1 MPENGALTF
10 YHVVNSEIDFLT
22 ILVEAE
28 SHIVVKSLLHNNLTC
43 ARISVRQILDH
54 TSTICGWQ
62 EDSITYIS
70 SVQDAEAS
78 GEDCLLLDDLD
89 DVTDEILFVC
99 RSTQSD
105 KAMHDFAKELGSFI
119 LKISEMDISVTNHQ
133 GPRFI
138 IAPSTTF
145 TKLPDSIRALFSTYL
160 AGPISPPS
168 DSTGVSKLNDSDSKQ
183 LLSIYDKSALKK
195 LDKEVSD
202 PVIRE
207 DIDHLHKLN
216 ILRRKYQAD
225 WFNDAGI
232 YNHYSGSSSAAGVT
246 VLDDGSLSCQIP
258 PEVTETL
265 AQSVPARQKKIFNGR
280 KSSVD
285 TKIDPVHW
293 ADIGG
298 LDRIRRDI
306 LSVIQLPIQHP
317 DLFPSNFPRSKCILL
332 FGPPGIVLFHIY
344 FSTV

>member
-1 MPENGALTF
+1 MPGNEALTF
-10 YHVVNSEIDFLT
+10 DQVVNSDIDFLT
-22 ILVEAE
+22 ILMDAE
-28 SHIVVKSLLHNNLTC
+28 SHIVVKRLLHNNLTC

-62 EDSITYIS
+62 EDSVTYIS

-78 GEDCLLLDDLD
+78 SEDCLLLDDLD
-89 DVTDEILFVC
+89 DVADEILFVC

-119 LKISEMDISVTNHQ
+119 LKISEIDSSVTNHQ

-145 TKLPDSIRALFSTYL
+145 TKLPDSLRALFSTYL
-160 AGPISPPS
+160 AGPIFSPS
-168 DSTGVSKLNDSDSKQ
+168 DDTGVSKNDLDSKQ
-183 LLSIYDKSALKK
+183 LLPIYDKSALKK

-202 PVIRE
+202 PVIRK

-216 ILRRKYQAD
+216 VLRRKYQAD

-232 YNHYSGSSSAAGVT
+232 YNHYSGSSPAAGVT
-246 VLDDGSLSCQIP
+246 VLDDGSLSCHVP
-258 PEVTETL
+258 PEVTDTL
-265 AQSVPARQKKIFNGR
+265 AQSVPARQKKVFNGR

-317 DLFPSNFPRSKCILL
+317 DLSIELS
-332 FGPPGIVLFHIY
+332 
-344 FSTV
+344 SQ